1 MSEESDSV
9 SYRNGEAFVEGVRK
23 IPLIQVF
30 EHYEVR
36 KKDAENVA
44 ETLGLTES
52 NVRKGISYWRS
63 RPEVYED
70 LEDRIE
76 GYSSKDAVKPI
87 TDVVSGQ
94 DSDFG
99 DAGSNQSSEDVVND
113 FLDGKEGLSRDNLV
127 SSACYLDGLVS
138 GVEWTRDGSELG
150 VYVSGCGEEFSLTY
164 AVEGE
169 SGPILGVD
177 EQVLEDRLDEM
188 YRNAVFESMS

>member
-9 SYRNGEAFVEGVRK
+9 SYRNGEAFVEGVRE

-52 NVRKGISYWRS
+52 DVRKGISYWRS

-76 GYSSKDAVKPI
+76 VTAVRTP
-87 TDVVSGQ
+87 
-94 DSDFG
+94 
-99 DAGSNQSSEDVVND
+99 
-113 FLDGKEGLSRDNLV
+113 
-127 SSACYLDGLVS
+127 
-138 GVEWTRDGSELG
+138 
-150 VYVSGCGEEFSLTY
+150 
-164 AVEGE
+164 
-169 SGPILGVD
+169 
-177 EQVLEDRLDEM
+177 
-188 YRNAVFESMS
+188 